1 MCYDIFTITFKGGSR
16 FMTVDDKIIAV
27 AAPKDDDYQSVDIAC
42 SAEFSA
48 QGCKDTA
55 DEADEK

>member
-1 MCYDIFTITFKGGSR
+1 
-16 FMTVDDKIIAV
+16 MTVDDKNIAV

-48 QGCKDTA
+48 QGCKDAA